1 MGDGSCHFPL
11 VSPSAASRRLPSALS
26 PPLSTASFCPPVS
39 VPPSNSPPPP
49 PNNTPQYSLPTP
61 QAPHQ
66 PTLLSIPLLPTSV
79 ALSRPFPFFDT
90 LTQAILTPPHLPACH
105 FLTLLM
111 TSPRSRL
118 TPPPSPPPPQL
129 SNLLPTFHPMHLPLP
144 TPKLPSSVT
153 D

>member
-79 ALSRPFPFFDT
+79 ALSRPFPFFYT
-90 LTQAILTPPHLPACH
+90 LTQAILPPTPRCLPFFNPSH
-105 FLTLLM
+105 DFTQIS
-111 TSPRSRL
+111 TEP
-118 TPPPSPPPPQL
+118 PPPSPPPPQL
-129 SNLLPTFHPMHLPLP
+129 SNLLPTFNPMHLPLP
-144 TPKLPSSVT
+144 SPKLPSSVT